1 MEFNLLSFEQLRLI
15 VVVYI
20 SSILPLILIP
30 YLHLKKRIPS
40 WSLQVYILFFFV
52 CAIGWEV
59 WFNYG
64 LINGDSVNLRR
75 AEILSSFLPININ
88 WLLNS
93 LADSGTICLGGLYL
107 ALKAKNKDSTVLLKW
122 NWKFFFILLL
132 IFISQNLFV
141 EMFLYHDQLS
151 IGKPISWAPLSPL
164 GPNFNPILFTLSDRT
179 VSLQSQIPWI
189 VMTPIFY
196 GYLVYYLNK
205 NRSRRK

>member
-1 MEFNLLSFEQLRLI
+1 MDLSLLSFEQLRLVLVI
-15 VVVYI
+15 YI
-20 SSILPLILIP
+20 SSIVPLILIP
-30 YLHLKKRIPS
+30 YLHFKKKIPP
-40 WSLQVYILFFFV
+40 WSLHIYILFFFI
-52 CAIGWEV
+52 CALGWEV

-64 LINGDSVNLRR
+64 LLNGDNVNLRR

-107 ALKAKNKDSTVLLKW
+107 ALKAMNWSSNVLRKW

-141 EMFLYHDQLS
+141 EMFLYHDQLF

-164 GPNFNPILFTLSDRT
+164 GSNFNPILLTLSDRT

-189 VMTPIFY
+189 LMKRLI
-196 GYLVYYLNK
+196 
-205 NRSRRK
+205 